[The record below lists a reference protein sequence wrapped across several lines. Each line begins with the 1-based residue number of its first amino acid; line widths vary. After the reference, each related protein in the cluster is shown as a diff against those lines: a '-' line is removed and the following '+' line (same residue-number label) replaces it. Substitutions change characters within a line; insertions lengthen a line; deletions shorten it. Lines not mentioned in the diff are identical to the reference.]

1 MGKKMGFFQKIFQ
14 RKKKQEEIS
23 IDTSSIGQEIVL
35 KAGVYETPEERANFL
50 KNCCDIMKEAKKQQ
64 FEAKKEYEVVTSYL
78 ADIQKI
84 DLLPERTKKSIEEM
98 ARKLTF
104 LNEERDKVQKI
115 PAKITMSQRMALEPY
130 EDTILDEI
138 KKMEESEQ
146 YLERINSDI
155 RLLESEKASLDF
167 EMEDVMER
175 DTSGRKMLMI
185 AGGFIAVFLTF
196 LLILQETTEKQVEI
210 PFLLTIAFGILVT
223 ASFYFSNRK
232 NQHDL
237 KVAQAKVNKVI
248 MLLNK
253 VKIKYVNCTTLLD
266 YLYEKFH
273 VRSSTELKY
282 HWNEYMRLVEEERRF
297 KKMADSIDFYTK
309 EIVTELKTH
318 GIIDAGVWS
327 HQIEALVDPRE
338 MVEVRHRLNVR
349 RQKLRQRIDYNNNQE
364 DLVKKTIRTF
374 RERHLEYDSET
385 LKTLKQNGIEI

>member
-1 MGKKMGFFQKIFQ
+1 MGFFQNLFQ
-14 RKKKQEEIS
+14 RKKKQQEENNS
-23 IDTSSIGQEIVL
+23 VEQGIVL
-35 KAGVYETPEERANFL
+35 KPGVYETPEERASFV
-50 KNCCDIMKEAKKQQ
+50 KNCCDIIIEAKRQQ

-84 DLLPERTKKSIEEM
+84 ELLPERTKKSIEDM

-104 LNEERDKVQKI
+104 LNEERDKMQKI

-138 KKMEESEQ
+138 KRMEESEQ
-146 YLERINSDI
+146 YLELINSDI
-155 RLLESEKASLDF
+155 RQLESEKASIDF
-167 EMEDVMER
+167 EMEDIMDR
-175 DTSGRKMLMI
+175 DAAGRKMLMI

-196 LLILQETTEKQVEI
+196 LFVLQEVAEKEIQI
-210 PFLLTIAFGILVT
+210 PFLLTVAFGILVT
-223 ASFYFSNRK
+223 AYFYFSNRK
-232 NQHDL
+232 SQYDL
-237 KVAQAKVNKVI
+237 KVAEQKANRAI

-253 VKIKYVNCTTLLD
+253 VKIKYVNYTNLLD

-282 HWNEYMRLVEEERRF
+282 HWNEYMRLMEEERRF
-297 KKMADSIDFYTK
+297 KKTADSIDFYTK
-309 EIVTELKTH
+309 EIVMELKTH
-318 GIIDAGVWS
+318 GIADAGVWG

-364 DLVKKTIRTF
+364 DLVKKTLRTF
-374 RERHLEYDSET
+374 RERHLAYDSET
-385 LKTLKQNGIEI
+385 LKIMKQNGIEI